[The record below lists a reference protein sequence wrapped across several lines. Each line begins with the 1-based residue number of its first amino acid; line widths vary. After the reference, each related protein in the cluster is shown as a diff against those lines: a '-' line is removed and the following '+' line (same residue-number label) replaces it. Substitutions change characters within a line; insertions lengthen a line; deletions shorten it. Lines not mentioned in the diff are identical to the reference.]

1 MNWSRINSTILHG
14 ERDRCPAQEKTG
26 TNTSG
31 VKEAPRF
38 LWRFLFYAQ
47 DTTPY
52 GQKTHPAL
60 RYQKKFKYF
69 NGDEFIEG
77 TDYWMAE

>member
-1 MNWSRINSTILHG
+1 VKKTAVLLKRK
-14 ERDRCPAQEKTG
+14 PAPTPAKLRKRLG
-26 TNTSG
+26 FSG
-31 VKEAPRF
+31 
-38 LWRFLFYAQ
+38 RFLFYAQ